1 MVDSVEI
8 HAVTSRRDLKAF
20 VRFPWRVYQGDR
32 LWVPPLIS
40 ERLEYLDPA
49 RGVFYKDADVAL
61 FMARRGREE
70 LGTIAAFV
78 DHARVKHMGRA
89 EGGFGFFEVVEEY
102 EAARRLSGCLPRMA
116 AHTRHGV
123 HARPDQLRRQ

>member
-1 MVDSVEI
+1 MAMIDRVEI
-8 HAVTSRRDLKAF
+8 RPVTTRRDLKAF
-20 VRFPWRVYQGDR
+20 VRFPWQVYRGDR

-40 ERLEYLDPA
+40 DRLEYLDPA

-61 FMARRGREE
+61 FMARRGRQV

-78 DHARVKHMGRA
+78 DHARVRHLGKA

-102 EAARRLSGCLPRMA
+102 EAAAALLDACRGLLRLEG
-116 AHTRHGV
+116 H
-123 HARPDQLRRQ
+123 LR